1 MTTIGLFLCHQ
12 ILLEKLATRLER
24 CYYIGIDQNGIDQFE
39 RGWIMNIIRV
49 KDVEQSAE
57 KALEIYQN
65 AVQHGAK
72 VLGLATGST
81 PIPLYQKLATSQIN
95 FSELVSINL
104 DEYLGLDGEDEQSY
118 RYFMTKHLFQYKP
131 FKHSYVPDG
140 KSEDHEAA
148 IKAYDRIIAEHPI
161 DLQLLG
167 IGRNGH
173 IGFNEPGTP
182 AEITTHVVDL
192 QESTI
197 KANARFFESEADVPR
212 KAISMGL
219 ASIMKSKN
227 IVLMAYGKEKAEAIK
242 GMVEGEVTTELPAS
256 ILQNHANV
264 TVIADE
270 AAVSLLSK

>member
-1 MTTIGLFLCHQ
+1 MTIIGLFLCHQ

-148 IKAYDRIIAEHPI
+148 MKAYDRIIAEHPI
-161 DLQLLG
+161 GLQLLG

-173 IGFNEPGTP
+173 IGFNEPGTSFDS
-182 AEITTHVVDL
+182 TTHIVNL
-192 QESTI
+192 TQSTVA
-197 KANARFFESEADVPR
+197 ANARFFEKESDVPMQ
-212 KAISMGL
+212 AISMGI
-219 ASIMKSKN
+219 ASVMSAKKILLIATGES
-227 IVLMAYGKEKAEAIK
+227 KAEAVAATIN
-242 GMVEGEVTTELPAS
+242 GPITEDVPAS
-256 ILQNHANV
+256 ILQKHSDV
-264 TVIADE
+264 TIIIDE
-270 AAVSLLSK
+270 AAASKL